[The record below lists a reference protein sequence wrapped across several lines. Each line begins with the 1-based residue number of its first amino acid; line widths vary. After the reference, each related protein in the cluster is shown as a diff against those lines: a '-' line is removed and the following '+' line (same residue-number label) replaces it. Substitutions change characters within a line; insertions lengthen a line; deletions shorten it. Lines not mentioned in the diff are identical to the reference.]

1 MLWWNLRRLTSSDV
15 QTRRRAIKG
24 LSRSRNPRA
33 LAALMAALVDE
44 SHLARKEAAQAL
56 GEIGDAQ
63 AVKPLINLIEDSSH
77 HAIVNA
83 AVGALEKVLVRV
95 AASVVSKDLQA
106 AAALSDVG
114 GVYYER
120 GEGAAWVSEARNA
133 TPWIMDCSQVRRLA
147 RQELTRRG
155 LSSDKPFSP
164 TTQKDRKVYGRTS
177 IRSR

>member
-1 MLWWNLRRLTSSDV
+1 MLWWNLRRLKSSDV
-15 QTRRRAIKG
+15 QTRRRGIKG
-24 LSRSRNPRA
+24 LSRSRSPRA
-33 LAALMAALVDE
+33 LAALMAALVDD

-77 HAIVNA
+77 HAIVKA
-83 AVGALEKVLVRV
+83 AVAALEKVFVRV
-95 AASVVSKDLQA
+95 AASVVSKDVQA

-114 GVYYER
+114 GIYYER
-120 GEGAAWVSEARNA
+120 GEGAAWVSEARDA

-155 LSSDKPFSP
+155 LSIAKPISP
-164 TTQKDRKVYGRTS
+164 TTQKGRNVYGRTS
-177 IRSR
+177 IRGG

>member
-1 MLWWNLRRLTSSDV
+1 MLWWNLRRLKSGDV

-33 LAALMAALVDE
+33 LAALMAALV
-44 SHLARKEAAQAL
+44 AAHAL

-63 AVKPLINLIEDSSH
+63 AVTPLINLIEDSSH
-77 HAIVNA
+77 YAIVKA
-83 AVGALEKVLVRV
+83 AVGALEKVFVRV

-120 GEGAAWVSEARNA
+120 GEGAVWVSEARNA

-155 LSSDKPFSP
+155 LSSDKPISP
-164 TTQKDRKVYGRTS
+164 STQKGRNVYGRTS
-177 IRSR
+177 IRGR

>member
-1 MLWWNLRRLTSSDV
+1 MLWWNLQRLKSSDV
-15 QTRRRAIKG
+15 QTRRCGIKG
-24 LSRSRNPRA
+24 LSKSRSPRA
-33 LAALMAALVDE
+33 LTALIAALVDE

-63 AVKPLINLIEDSSH
+63 TVNPLINLIEDSSH

-106 AAALSDVG
+106 AAALNDVG
-114 GVYYER
+114 GIYYER

-133 TPWIMDCSQVRRLA
+133 MPWIMDCSQVRRLA
-147 RQELTRRG
+147 RQELAHRG
-155 LSSDKPFSP
+155 LSSDKPINP
-164 TTQKDRKVYGRTS
+164 TTRKDGEVYGRTS
-177 IRSR
+177 IRGR

>member
-1 MLWWNLRRLTSSDV
+1 MLWWNLRRLKSGDV

-44 SHLARKEAAQAL
+44 SRLARKEAAQAL

-63 AVKPLINLIEDSSH
+63 AVTPLINLIEDSSH
-77 HAIVNA
+77 HDIVKA

-95 AASVVSKDLQA
+95 AASVVSKGLQA

-114 GVYYER
+114 GIHYER
-120 GEGAAWVSEARNA
+120 REGAAWVSEARNA

-155 LSSDKPFSP
+155 LSSDRPIKP
-164 TTQKDRKVYGRTS
+164 TTQKDRGVYGRTS

>member
-1 MLWWNLRRLTSSDV
+1 MLWLNIRRLKSSDV
-15 QTRRRAIKG
+15 QTRRQAIKG

-77 HAIVNA
+77 HAIVKA

-95 AASVVSKDLQA
+95 AASVVSNDLQA
-106 AAALSDVG
+106 AAALNNVG
-114 GVYYER
+114 WIVLR
-120 GEGAAWVSEARNA
+120 SEGSRARNCPIA
-133 TPWIMDCSQVRRLA
+133 
-147 RQELTRRG
+147 G
-155 LSSDKPFSP
+155 
-164 TTQKDRKVYGRTS
+164 
-177 IRSR
+177 